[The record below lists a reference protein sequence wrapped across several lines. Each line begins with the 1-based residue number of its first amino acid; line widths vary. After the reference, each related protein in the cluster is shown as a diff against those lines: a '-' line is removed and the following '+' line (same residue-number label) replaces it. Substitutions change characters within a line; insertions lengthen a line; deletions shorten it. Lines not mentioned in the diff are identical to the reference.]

1 MRQRGMPKAYPT
13 TNKSVRNSE
22 QTNQFILPLQ
32 KQNIQVES
40 RGGQYRGTFLVPLS
54 VPSLL
59 FKNCTFFGT
68 ADTFFALLSSIFG
81 TICEMEF

>member
-1 MRQRGMPKAYPT
+1 MFPMALSKKTLKKPGLAACIHQVIKIT
-13 TNKSVRNSE
+13 T
-22 QTNQFILPLQ
+22 
-32 KQNIQVES
+32 
-40 RGGQYRGTFLVPLS
+40 RGGQYRGTFVPLS

-81 TICEMEF
+81 TICGMEF